1 MVSSIR
7 RRTLTTE
14 LLEDRRVLA
23 QLLPDL
29 FAWEG
34 NSENYLHDYRIEG
47 DLLRF
52 STALA
57 NQGDGPLEIRGGAA
71 LPSGNQEV
79 YQRIFE
85 DDGSFEDVL
94 AGEFTYHP
102 THGHIHFDGYAI
114 YNLHADNGGVPG
126 EIVAT
131 GGKVSFCLIDITPLP
146 GTTNPSSYGSCGATR
161 QGISEGWSDVYGSG
175 LSDQWINIAT
185 IPDGDYFMQ
194 VIVDPDDQLIESD
207 ESNNKT
213 TIPVTI
219 NRGGTSQGDG
229 YESNDSFAD
238 SFDLGTVSFFN
249 APGLSIHVDDDED
262 FFKFTT
268 AGDGDFTVEALFT
281 HDLGDIDLSI
291 YDSSQQLVI
300 ESSTNSDLESVSF
313 PVLQGQSYFIK
324 IDGVDDAV
332 NGYDLELN
340 GPGDLI
346 TTSVES
352 DDPSLPIA
360 IGDDPAPG
368 ITSTLEGPDVE
379 LTDVNLLITNLDHTY
394 VGDLTFTL
402 TSPSGTTAEIIRS
415 ANLNPSGFLGGE
427 SDFTN
432 TVIDD
437 QSSNF
442 LGDASAPFTG
452 IFNVNHTSV
461 GLNPL
466 AIFNGENALGT
477 WTIEVEDDWGGDT
490 GTLRDWG
497 LQFTGV
503 ETPDGDRYEPNNA
516 FPQAVDL
523 GAIGSANEAD
533 LSIHLSGD
541 EDFFR
546 FQPENDA
553 TATIDALFT
562 HSEGD
567 LELAVYDAT
576 LTEIAT
582 STSST
587 DNENL
592 SISVTQNELYYIVV
606 RGTGGE
612 TNESYTLNVNVPTTQ
627 AGDFD
632 GNGVVD
638 AADVDHMCS
647 ALGNGNVGSEY
658 DLNGDGTIDA
668 ADGQY
673 MITDVMGLLLGDADL
688 NGDVDVSD
696 FNAWNANKFTS
707 GACHADGDFNF
718 DGNVDVGDFNL
729 WNTNKFTSAARD
741 SATSPTVVD
750 EEVSLNRTKP
760 AIDISRVTFATV
772 QEEDESDARDRRTSM
787 FDSSSNHEESVDSFY
802 SEF

>member
-1 MVSSIR
+1 M
-7 RRTLTTE
+7 
-14 LLEDRRVLA
+14 
-23 QLLPDL
+23 
-29 FAWEG
+29 
-34 NSENYLHDYRIEG
+34 
-47 DLLRF
+47 
-52 STALA
+52 
-57 NQGDGPLEIRGGAA
+57 
-71 LPSGNQEV
+71 
-79 YQRIFE
+79 
-85 DDGSFEDVL
+85 
-94 AGEFTYHP
+94 
-102 THGHIHFDGYAI
+102 
-114 YNLHADNGGVPG
+114 
-126 EIVAT
+126 
-131 GGKVSFCLIDITPLP
+131 
-146 GTTNPSSYGSCGATR
+146 NP
-161 QGISEGWSDVYGSG
+161 
-175 LSDQWINIAT
+175 
-185 IPDGDYFMQ
+185 
-194 VIVDPDDQLIESD
+194 
-207 ESNNKT
+207 
-213 TIPVTI
+213 
-219 NRGGTSQGDG
+219 
-229 YESNDSFAD
+229 
-238 SFDLGTVSFFN
+238 
-249 APGLSIHVDDDED
+249 
-262 FFKFTT
+262 
-268 AGDGDFTVEALFT
+268 
-281 HDLGDIDLSI
+281 
-291 YDSSQQLVI
+291 
-300 ESSTNSDLESVSF
+300 
-313 PVLQGQSYFIK
+313 
-324 IDGVDDAV
+324 
-332 NGYDLELN
+332 
-340 GPGDLI
+340 
-346 TTSVES
+346 
-352 DDPSLPIA
+352 
-360 IGDDPAPG
+360 
-368 ITSTLEGPDVE
+368 
-379 LTDVNLLITNLDHTY
+379 
-394 VGDLTFTL
+394 
-402 TSPSGTTAEIIRS
+402 
-415 ANLNPSGFLGGE
+415 
-427 SDFTN
+427 
-432 TVIDD
+432 
-437 QSSNF
+437 
-442 LGDASAPFTG
+442 
-452 IFNVNHTSV
+452 
-461 GLNPL
+461 
-466 AIFNGENALGT
+466 
-477 WTIEVEDDWGGDT
+477 
-490 GTLRDWG
+490 
-497 LQFTGV
+497 
-503 ETPDGDRYEPNNA
+503 
-516 FPQAVDL
+516 
-523 GAIGSANEAD
+523 
-533 LSIHLSGD
+533 
-541 EDFFR
+541 
-546 FQPENDA
+546 